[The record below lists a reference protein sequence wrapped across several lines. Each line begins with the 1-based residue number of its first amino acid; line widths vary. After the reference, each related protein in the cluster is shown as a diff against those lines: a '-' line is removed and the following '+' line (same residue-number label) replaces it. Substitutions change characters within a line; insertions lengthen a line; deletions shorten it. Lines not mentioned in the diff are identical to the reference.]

1 MIYHLTHLS
10 ADLARA
16 EYHTPSGRW
25 HRAVPPPDAPR
36 LEGGW
41 PDMPA
46 DDQRACPHGGLY
58 LRPRTLYRATNVRLS
73 PLPPFAPL
81 LAPIAYLPSPLA
93 LERGL
98 SAPACAGD
106 GYIYLSS
113 AITAHCHIPPRSHL
127 LTSVH
132 ALTDADAARAAAGAL
147 RRAHLV
153 APAEQVAACAL
164 RPADLAR
171 VLGDIA
177 AAAPAWVASMR
188 PVPEG
193 QLHPGA
199 GLVEIL
205 RAALAVVRGEP
216 LPAPEPRTAEP
227 KETP

>member
-1 MIYHLTHLS
+1 MIHHHNHLG

-16 EYHTPSGRW
+16 EYLAPTGRW
-25 HRAVPPPDAPR
+25 HRAVPPADAPR
-36 LEGGW
+36 TEGGW

-46 DDQRACPHGGLY
+46 DGQRVCLNGGLY
-58 LRPRTLYRATNVRLS
+58 VRPRTLYRATTQRLS
-73 PLPPFAPL
+73 PLPPFAPAA
-81 LAPIAYLPSPLA
+81 APIAYLPSPTA

-98 SAPACAGD
+98 FAPSCASD
-106 GYIYLSS
+106 GYIYLQS
-113 AITAHCHIPPRSHL
+113 AVRAHCYIPPRSHL
-127 LTSVH
+127 LTSIH
-132 ALTDADAARAAAGAL
+132 ALTDADAARASAAAL

-177 AAAPAWVASMR
+177 AAAPAWVDSMR

-199 GLVEIL
+199 GLVDIL

-216 LPAPEPRTAEP
+216 LPAPEPRTTEP